1 MTNEKPDCINEYSI
15 IEGIAKKLNLNFGSD
30 HAIYDEDVPQGFTE
44 PCFSIV
50 HIRTETIA
58 KLPPRYMKRSAF
70 DIHFF
75 PKPDGDEWTH
85 KKKQMYFMARNLT
98 LCLEYINVLDNLL
111 RGSKMRY
118 EIVDGVLH
126 FFVNYDYPVLILN
139 DDESVR
145 MTNLKQNQTVEE

>member
-1 MTNEKPDCINEYSI
+1 MTNEEPDCINEYSI

-75 PKPDGDEWTH
+75 PKSDGKEGNH

-145 MTNLKQNQTVEE
+145 MTNLNQTQTVEE